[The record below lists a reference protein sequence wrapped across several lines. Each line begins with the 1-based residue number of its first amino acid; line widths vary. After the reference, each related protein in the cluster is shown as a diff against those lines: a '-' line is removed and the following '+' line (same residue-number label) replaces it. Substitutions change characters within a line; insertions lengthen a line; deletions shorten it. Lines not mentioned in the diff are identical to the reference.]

1 MKQFMLTALIF
12 FCWLFNA
19 TAQQWIRYEGVTG
32 PGKDKHIVLISGDEE
47 YRSEEA
53 MPMLAKILSQR
64 FGFTCTVLFAIDSA
78 TGYID
83 PRVLNNIPGLHHLAT
98 ADLMIL
104 FTRFRELPDDQMKFI
119 DEYLQSGKPVIGLR
133 TATHAFNYK
142 SRPASKYARYSF
154 KSTSPNW
161 ENGFGARILG
171 DTWVAHHGIHGK
183 EGTRALVNG
192 VEQRAGNPLLNGVK
206 NIWVPSDVY
215 TVERVYKEPC
225 TILLYGQCTSGMDS
239 SAPVNWQKSIMPVAW
254 TKNYSIRKG
263 KVGKVFTTT
272 MGSSVDFLSE
282 DLRRLLVNA
291 CFWALDKDSDIP
303 EKADVTI
310 IGDYQPT
317 MFGFNGFVKGTKPV
331 DKQ

>member
-1 MKQFMLTALIF
+1 MKRFLLCFGIII
-12 FCWLFNA
+12 CWAVNA
-19 TAQQWIRYEGVTG
+19 AAQQWIRYDGGTG
-32 PGKDKHIVLISGDEE
+32 AGRGKHIVLISGDEE

-64 FGFTCTVLFAIDSA
+64 FGFTCTVLFAIDNA
-78 TGYID
+78 TGCID
-83 PRVLNNIPGLHHLAT
+83 PTVLNNIPGLHHLSSAH
-98 ADLMIL
+98 LMIL
-104 FTRFRELPDDQMKFI
+104 FTRFRELPDDQMKYI
-119 DEYLQSGKPVIGLR
+119 DDYLQSGKPVIGIR

-142 SRPASKYARYSF
+142 SRSSSKYARYSF
-154 KSTSPNW
+154 RSTIKDW
-161 ENGFGARILG
+161 ENGFGAKVLG

-192 VEQRAGNPLLNGVK
+192 IEQRAGNPLLNGVK

-215 TVERVYKEPC
+215 TVEQMYNTPARV
-225 TILLYGQCTSGMDS
+225 LLYGQCTSGMDS
-239 SAPVNWQKSIMPVAW
+239 SAPVNLQKSIMPVAW

-263 KVGKVFTTT
+263 VTGKVFATT
-272 MGSSVDFLSE
+272 MGSSVDFLNE
-282 DLRRLLVNA
+282 DLRRLLINA
-291 CFWALDKDSDIP
+291 CFWALDIDIP

-317 MFGFNGFVKGTKPV
+317 MFGFNKFVKGTRPA